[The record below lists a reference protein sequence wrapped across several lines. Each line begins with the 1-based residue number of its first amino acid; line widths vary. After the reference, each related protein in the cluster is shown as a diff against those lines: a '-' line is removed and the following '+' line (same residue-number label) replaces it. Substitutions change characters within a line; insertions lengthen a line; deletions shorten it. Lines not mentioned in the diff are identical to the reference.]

1 MKKSIVI
8 LFVIFLTSHLYG
20 QEMTGSK
27 LLEKAIKFHDPN
39 DNWATFSGT
48 LNITMKT
55 PTKSDRHSIISIDL
69 PNEYFQL
76 VANQNNI
83 SYKYTLDEQECQITY
98 NGNPATEKEKTTNN
112 LSCERA
118 KMYRNY
124 YTYLYGLPMK
134 LKDPGTIIHEKVVLK
149 KFKGK
154 DYLVLKVSY
163 EKEVGEDTWYF
174 YFDPSTYA
182 MEVYQFYHEE
192 EKNDGE
198 FILLSDLEMVNGIKM
213 PKNRAWYYNKEEK
226 YLGTDFLS
234 FGQHF
239 D

>member
-1 MKKSIVI
+1 MKKSIFL
-8 LFVIFLTSHLYG
+8 LFVIFSTSQFFG
-20 QEMTGSK
+20 QDMTGSQ
-27 LLEKAIKFHDPN
+27 LLEKAIEYHDPN
-39 DNWATFSGT
+39 GNWSTFSGT
-48 LNITMKT
+48 FSITMKT
-55 PTKSDRHSIISIDL
+55 PTKSDRHSMIRVDL
-69 PNEYFQL
+69 PNEYFNLFATQDKT
-76 VANQNNI
+76 
-83 SYKYTLDEQECQITY
+83 SYGYILDKEKCQIYY
-98 NGNPATEKEKTTNN
+98 NSNIATEEEKIANN

-118 KMYRNY
+118 KMYQDY

-134 LKDPGTIIHEKVVLK
+134 LKDAGTIIHNKVVLK

-174 YFDPSTYA
+174 YFDPLTYA

-198 FILLSDLEMVNGIKM
+198 FILLSGLETVNGIKM
-213 PKNRAWYYNKEEK
+213 PKKRAWYYNKGEK

-234 FGQHF
+234 VGQRY